1 MSTFVVGV
9 DGSAESVA
17 ALRYA
22 IREARLHGAGV
33 KAVAAWNV
41 PAAAYGGAF
50 APATPDPH
58 DFERVAVDALALAL
72 AAVEDELDEV
82 PLESVVREGEPGQTL
97 LEEAEGAEQLVVG
110 CSHHG
115 LVGRLLHHSV
125 SGECSREARC
135 PVTVVHGK
143 EVGA

>member
-17 ALRYA
+17 ALRHA

-33 KAVAAWNV
+33 KAVAVWHV
-41 PAAAYGGAF
+41 PTAAYGGAF

-58 DFERVAVDALALAL
+58 EFERLAAGTLESAL
-72 AAVEDELDEV
+72 AAVADELEGV
-82 PLESVVREGEPGQTL
+82 PLASVVREGDPAQTL

-110 CSHHG
+110 CAHHG
-115 LVGRLLHHSV
+115 LLGRLVHHSV

-135 PVTVVHGK
+135 PVTVVHGR
-143 EVGA
+143 EGTA